1 MDFVNDQHR
10 TVVEAL
16 NRAVIDS
23 GEPMEGNLYYTHN
36 QNLSYDTSLNAEFTI
51 KRKQLALIAQH
62 KRSILEIGFN
72 AGHSA
77 ALMLCANPQV
87 KYYGIDIAEHRYTP
101 VCAEIL
107 REFFPDRFDFFPG
120 DSTKV
125 YPANAERFVDCDL
138 VHVDG
143 GHTLELFRADM
154 LNALNLDYTAKDRH
168 ILVDDTEDAYWT
180 AITPELNK
188 MIREGRV
195 VVDTLDGKLQDH
207 GKHLL
212 VRPVVASAIDW

>member
-10 TVVEAL
+10 AVVEAL
-16 NRAVIDS
+16 NQAVIDS
-23 GEPMEGNLYYTHN
+23 GEPMEGNLYYSHH
-36 QNLSYDTSLNAEFTI
+36 QNLRINTRLNQDFII
-51 KRKQLALIAQH
+51 KREQLALIARR
-62 KRSILEIGFN
+62 KTSALEIGFN

-77 ALMLCANPQV
+77 ALMLCANPALT
-87 KYYGIDIAEHRYTP
+87 YYGIDIAEHRYTP

-107 REFFPDRFDFFPG
+107 KNFFPNRFEFFPG

-125 YPANAERFVDCDL
+125 YPAEAERFVDCDL

-154 LNALNLDYTAKDRH
+154 LNALNLPYTARDRH

-180 AITPELNK
+180 AITPELNR
-188 MIREGRV
+188 MIAEGRV
-195 VVDTLDGKLQDH
+195 VVDTLDGALQDH

-212 VRPVVASAIDW
+212 VKPVVASTWW